1 MVISR
6 CYAKQAALLTV
17 VAFSACTPQ
26 SVAPTR
32 SPSPAAILPVNPIY
46 AGRATAFDVN
56 ATFAESMNES
66 FTVQRSI
73 GDSGTLGPTG
83 EAHSFGPAPIDFA
96 AGDPSRATL
105 PHLIVARLASASVSI
120 VDHAATG
127 SASLSDVCI
136 FSRPEANSPCA
147 LALATA
153 SSGTTVDCVGR
164 HSAES
169 SVTGL
174 KIFGAEVPV
183 TGSPN
188 QRFTSSTQYGH
199 ATGTINFREFDSS
212 TNTMRAASVT
222 ATFNFPTGFQVVLG
236 TIVVASAT
244 SACAA

>member
-6 CYAKQAALLTV
+6 SYAKQAAVLTV

-46 AGRATAFDVN
+46 AGRAMAFDVN

-83 EAHSFGPAPIDFA
+83 EAHSFGPAPVDFA

-105 PHLIVARLASASVSI
+105 PHLIVARVASASASTE
-120 VDHAATG
+120 DHTAT
-127 SASLSDVCI
+127 ASSSLFDGCI
-136 FSRPEANSPCA
+136 FSRPEANSPCV
-147 LALATA
+147 LALAAA
-153 SSGTTVDCVGR
+153 SRAAHADCAGR

-169 SVTGL
+169 SITGL
-174 KIFGAEVPV
+174 QIFGTQVPV
-183 TGSPN
+183 TGSAN
-188 QRFTSSTQYGH
+188 QHFTSSNQYGH
-199 ATGTINFREFDSS
+199 A
-212 TNTMRAASVT
+212 
-222 ATFNFPTGFQVVLG
+222 
-236 TIVVASAT
+236 
-244 SACAA
+244 

>member
-1 MVISR
+1 VR
-6 CYAKQAALLTV
+6 QAAVLAY
-17 VAFSACTPQ
+17 VALSACTPQ
-26 SVAPTR
+26 SVAPSR
-32 SPSPAAILPVNPIY
+32 SPSSAAILPVNPIY
-46 AGRATAFDVN
+46 AGRAMAFDVN

-66 FTVQRSI
+66 FTVQRSV

-105 PHLIVARLASASVSI
+105 AHLIVARVASASVSI
-120 VDHAATG
+120 VDHTAT
-127 SASLSDVCI
+127 ASSSLFDVCI
-136 FSRPEANSPCA
+136 FSRPEANSPCV
-147 LALATA
+147 LALVSA
-153 SSGTTVDCVGR
+153 SSATRADCAGR

-169 SVTGL
+169 SIMGL
-174 KIFGAEVPV
+174 KIFGTEVPV

-199 ATGTINFREFDSS
+199 ATGTINFRAFDSS